1 MNCLRCGR
9 EKEEGNAF
17 CSNCLLEMEKHPVS
31 PNTVVVLPS
40 HRSAP
45 VRKGPLP
52 RRPKPT
58 QQQLLQ
64 KARRRCRNLAIAT
77 AVLSVLLA
85 GVIAVSA
92 WLYFRPKAAPT
103 GQNYTAIPSGSTS
116 MVDPTGT

>member
-17 CSNCLLEMEKHPVS
+17 CSGCLSEMEKHPVS

-40 HRSAP
+40 RRRAP
-45 VRKGPLP
+45 VKKVNLP

-64 KARRRCRNLAIAT
+64 KSRRRCRNLAIAN
-77 AVLSVLLA
+77 AVLVLLLA
-85 GVIAVSA
+85 GAIAVSA
-92 WLYFRPKAAPT
+92 WLHFRPKAAPT

-116 MVDPTGT
+116 AVDPTGT

>member
-17 CSNCLLEMEKHPVS
+17 CSGCLLEMEKHPVS

-40 HRSAP
+40 RRAP
-45 VRKGPLP
+45 VKKAPLP
-52 RRPKPT
+52 RRLMPT

-116 MVDPTGT
+116 MVEPSGT

>member
-17 CSNCLLEMEKHPVS
+17 CPSCLLEMEKHPVR

-40 HRSAP
+40 HRPA
-45 VRKGPLP
+45 VARKGNLP
-52 RRPKPT
+52 KRQKPT

-64 KARRRCRNLAIAT
+64 KARRRCRNLTIAT
-77 AVLSVLLA
+77 AVLALLLA

-92 WLYFRPKAAPT
+92 WLYLKPKAAPT
-103 GQNYTAIPSGSTS
+103 GQNYTAIPSNSS
-116 MVDPTGT
+116 SITGTAGS